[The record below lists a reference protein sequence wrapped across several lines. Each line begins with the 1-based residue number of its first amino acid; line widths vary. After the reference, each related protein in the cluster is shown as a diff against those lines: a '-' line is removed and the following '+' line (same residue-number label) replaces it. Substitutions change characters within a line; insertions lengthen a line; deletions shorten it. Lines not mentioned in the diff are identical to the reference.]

1 MKKNM
6 NIVNLESVIA
16 ELAKSH
22 KAMKEQIASVRIA
35 VDTMEA
41 ESQKMQSA
49 LEAAMIE
56 LMKAKESES
65 KKKASKLWSITY
77 TLRGVTKQLWSARDI
92 YNALGGKTVKG
103 FCEMVDGLR
112 RGDCVQLRRDI
123 IKVSGCPEYSG
134 DSLSYWMDEVAVDEA
149 TAWMAK
155 QTTQHRKP
163 HNRSYN
169 EMAVIKRYEEVHN
182 ATQVAKEFDLNN
194 STVGCI
200 LKRNGVNTPGKGSN
214 RKVTPEIEAK
224 IIYLYTE
231 EGLSQL
237 EISKIVD
244 VSTWTVSMVLRR
256 NGIGRGLDR

>member
-92 YNALGGKTVKG
+92 YNALGGKTVNG

-134 DSLSYWMDEVAVDEA
+134 DSLSYWMDEIAVDEA
-149 TAWMAK
+149 TAWMADVE
-155 QTTQHRKP
+155 RKVGK
-163 HNRSYN
+163 RKKTKKDYS
-169 EMAVIKRYEEVHN
+169 EDAMIKRYKEVYS
-182 ATQVAKEFDLNN
+182 AYTVAKEFNVN
-194 STVGCI
+194 SQTVYDV
-200 LKRNGVNTPGKGSN
+200 LKRNGVKPCGKPGR
-214 RKVTPEIEAK
+214 RKNA
-224 IIYLYTE
+224 
-231 EGLSQL
+231 
-237 EISKIVD
+237 
-244 VSTWTVSMVLRR
+244 
-256 NGIGRGLDR
+256 